1 MAKIKAGYVAF
12 GTMFY
17 EPANLKMIS
26 ERAEK
31 QLKDAGLEL
40 AITDPVFGEGPEPE
54 RAIKELKASEWDFLF
69 VNIINWIDTRGVFR
83 VLHEFRDKPM

>member
-1 MAKIKAGYVAF
+1 MKAGYVSF

-26 ERAEK
+26 ARGGR
-31 QLKDAGLEL
+31 QLTDAGLEL
-40 AITDPVFGEGPEPE
+40 IRTRPRVRGGAEPE
-54 RAIKELKASEWDFLF
+54 RAIRDLKSQEWDFLF

-83 VLHEFRDKPM
+83 VLHEFGTSP